1 MRNLKIAAAAVL
13 CVVMLLGLV
22 GPFRLVKKP
31 ATSSENFSSEAV
43 EPPEDI
49 WAPYEETVVIT
60 TMGEENSGTAF
71 QGDDDYQNNP
81 WYQAYKDRFNIDLHN
96 KWISNDYGTKLN
108 LSIADADIA
117 DVFYVDSARL
127 TTLYNAGLI
136 MNLDDVFDRYASDTL
151 KGYWE
156 ENKDTWETGCFDGSL
171 YGIPQM
177 SYGIIDQFEYIWI
190 RQDWMQEC
198 GFDEPETMDDV
209 IEIATTFAK
218 KYGGYGLAEDQNLDN
233 FFRIA
238 LSWGAHPGIWLEQED
253 GTLGY
258 GSIQPEMKEALA
270 QYAKWYQ
277 EGVLDQ
283 NFTTMDSDK
292 MFQDMINGKC
302 GVIPFAQWF
311 SYNPLPDVISNQGP
325 EAIFYPYEIP
335 TQDGSE
341 IKGSVKF
348 NNGGYV
354 VISNN
359 CKNPEAAMKI
369 VNFFCYMMDNA
380 VEGGE
385 ETEFIYS
392 LYDNNYPNIVR
403 GTRVINPMTDYNQYI
418 QIKDAVDRYLAGEE
432 VDISDLGKNVS
443 KFNSCVNWVENQDP
457 NGIGDWLQQGNDR
470 STYGIAKEYV
480 DNKQYVQDAMWGAQT
495 PTLQSAGSTLNDILI
510 EGFTKIIIGDQPI
523 DYFDTIVEQWLAAGG
538 EQATAEINET
548 YN

>member
-13 CVVMLLGLV
+13 CAVMLLGIV
-22 GPFRLVKKP
+22 GPFKLVKKP
-31 ATSSENFSSEAV
+31 TADSSNVSSEAV

-49 WAPYEETVVIT
+49 WAPYAETVTIT

-81 WYQAYKDRFNIDLHN
+81 WYQAYKDRFNINLRN

-108 LSIADADIA
+108 LAIADGDIA

-127 TTLYNAGLI
+127 ETLHNADMI
-136 MNLDDVFDRYASDTL
+136 MNLDDVFERYASDTL

-156 ENKDTWETGCFDGSL
+156 DNKDTWETGCFDGSL

-177 SYGIIDQFEYIWI
+177 SYGIIDQFQYIWI

-198 GFDEPETMDDV
+198 GFDEPQTMDDV
-209 IEIATTFAK
+209 VEIASTFAE
-218 KYGGYGLAEDQNLDN
+218 KYGGYGMAEDQNLDN

-253 GTLGY
+253 GKLGY
-258 GSIQPEMKEALA
+258 GSVQPEMKEALA
-270 QYAKWYQ
+270 QYAQWYQ
-277 EGVLDQ
+277 EGLLNP

-292 MFQDMINGKC
+292 MFQDMINGNC

-311 SYNPLPDVISNQGP
+311 SYNPLPDLISNQGP

-341 IKGSVKF
+341 IMGSVTF

-354 VISNN
+354 VISKN
-359 CKNPEAAMKI
+359 CKNPEAVMKI
-369 VNFFCYMMDNA
+369 VNFFCYMMDDA

-385 ETEFIYS
+385 TTEFIYS
-392 LYDNNYPNIVR
+392 LYDNNYPNLVR

-418 QIKDAVDRYLAGEE
+418 QIHDAVQRYLAGEE
-432 VDISDLGKNVS
+432 VDTSELGKNVS
-443 KFNSCVNWVENQDP
+443 KFNSCVNWVEKQDP
-457 NGIGDWLQQGNDR
+457 NGVGDWLQQGNER

-480 DNKQYVQDAMWGAQT
+480 DKKQYVQDAMWGAPT

-510 EGFTKIIIGDQPI
+510 EGFTKIIIGSQPI
-523 DYFDTIVEQWLAAGG
+523 DYFDTLVEQWLTAGG
-538 EQATAEINET
+538 NQATEEINEI
-548 YN
+548 YG

>member
-171 YGIPQM
+171 YGSPQM

-198 GFDEPETMDDV
+198 GFDGPETMDDV

-270 QYAKWYQ
+270 QYAEWYQ
-277 EGVLDQ
+277 EGILNQ

-359 CKNPEAAMKI
+359 CKNPEAVMKI

-392 LYDNNYPNIVR
+392 LYDNNYPNLVR
-403 GTRVINPMTDYNQYI
+403 GTRVINPMTDYNQFI

-443 KFNSCVNWVENQDP
+443 KYNNCVNWVENQDP
-457 NGIGDWLQQGNDR
+457 NGVGDWLQQGNDR

-480 DNKQYVQDAMWGAQT
+480 DKKQYVQDAMWGAQT

-523 DYFDTIVEQWLAAGG
+523 DYFDTIVEQWLTAGG
-538 EQATAEINET
+538 QQATAEINET

>member
-1 MRNLKIAAAAVL
+1 MRKLKIAAAGIL

-22 GPFRLVKKP
+22 GPFKLVKKP
-31 ATSSENFSSEAV
+31 ATSSANFSSEAV

-136 MNLDDVFDRYASDTL
+136 MNLDDVFERYASDTL

-218 KYGGYGLAEDQNLDN
+218 KYGGYGLADDQNLDN
-233 FFRIA
+233 FFRLA
-238 LSWGAHPGIWLEQED
+238 LSWGAHPGIWLEQAD

-270 QYAKWYQ
+270 QYAEWYQ
-277 EGVLDQ
+277 EGILNQ

-359 CKNPEAAMKI
+359 CKNPEAVMKI

-392 LYDNNYPNIVR
+392 LYDNNYPNLVR

-443 KFNSCVNWVENQDP
+443 KYNSCVNWVENQDP
-457 NGIGDWLQQGNDR
+457 NGVGDWLQQGNDR

-480 DNKQYVQDAMWGAQT
+480 DKKQYVQDAMWGAQT

-523 DYFDTIVEQWLAAGG
+523 DYFDTIVEQWLTAGG

>member
-1 MRNLKIAAAAVL
+1 MRNLKIAAAGVL

-22 GPFRLVKKP
+22 GPFRLVRKP

-71 QGDDDYQNNP
+71 QGSDDYQNNS
-81 WYQAYKDRFNIDLHN
+81 WYQAYKDRFNIDLQN

-117 DVFYVDSARL
+117 DVFYVDSSRL

-136 MNLDDVFDRYASDTL
+136 MNLDDVFERYASDTL
-151 KGYWE
+151 KSYWE

-198 GFDEPETMDDV
+198 GFDTPETMDDV
-209 IEIATTFAK
+209 IEIATTFAE

-233 FFRIA
+233 FYRLA

-277 EGVLDQ
+277 EGIINP

-335 TQDGSE
+335 TQDGSK
-341 IKGSVKF
+341 IMGSVKF

-359 CKNPEAAMKI
+359 CKNPEAVMKI
-369 VNFFCYMMDNA
+369 VNFFCYMMDDA

-403 GTRVINPMTDYNQYI
+403 GTRVINPMTDYNQFI
-418 QIKDAVDRYLAGEE
+418 QIKDAVDRYLTGEE

-443 KFNSCVNWVENQDP
+443 KYNSCVNWVENQDV
-457 NGIGDWLQQGNDR
+457 NGVGDWLQQGNDR

-495 PTLQSAGSTLNDILI
+495 PTLQSAGSTLNDILT

-523 DYFDTIVEQWLAAGG
+523 DYFDTIVQQWLTAGG